1 VSEGRASVLG
11 LSPFVARDYDYAMRL
26 PFLAAPVAAAVLA
39 SAGSAKADDWF
50 GKDKTLHFGV
60 SVGLAAGGYAAGTQ
74 LFETRRSALILGGSF
89 SIALGAGKEIYDAT
103 GHGDPSWKDFTW
115 DLIGTAVGLGLAYG
129 VHSLAF
135 PREKAAY

>member
-1 VSEGRASVLG
+1 MRPLLFLAPAAFALLVSEG
-11 LSPFVARDYDYAMRL
+11 
-26 PFLAAPVAAAVLA
+26 
-39 SAGSAKADDWF
+39 SAHADEWL
-50 GKDKTLHFGV
+50 GKDKALHFGV

-74 LFETRRSALILGGSF
+74 LFETRRSALIFGGSI

-129 VHSLAF
+129 VHALAW
-135 PREKAAY
+135 PHEAH